1 MAFVKGMDLDKLEA
15 FRASI
20 KANPV
25 TLGLEP
31 YRTRRSSSCAVVR
44 RLRKS

>member
-25 TLGLEP
+25 TLGLEA
-31 YRTRRSSSCAVVR
+31 RTVAHQTW
-44 RLRKS
+44 